1 MSTEGRPAGDKA
13 HAEHLVAIDTSGDLI
28 SKGLK
33 SNAIGFKDSVVIGLA
48 STAPAYSLA
57 ATLGYIILEVGE
69 RAPAAIILAFIPML
83 FTSLAYREL
92 NRAVPDAGTTFTWAT
107 KAFGP
112 WIGWLGG
119 WAVAVSGTIFLA
131 AAGEVAASYF
141 YVAIGADS
149 LAESKPAIVMGGVFV
164 IALMAWVSYR
174 GIDVSKRV
182 QDVLIVLQ
190 FAALAVF
197 AGVLLYRANA
207 DDPEGGVKPSL
218 EMFNI
223 LGFDDRTAL
232 VSAIVLAV
240 FLFWGWESTLSINE
254 ETEDSDTV
262 PGRAAVTS
270 TIVLLL
276 TYVTVTLAVLA
287 YGGIGEGILDF
298 SDEAVASGA
307 VDDVFTPLGDAA
319 LPALLWMVLL
329 AIVISALSSTQTTIL
344 PTTRGTLAMAVYRAL
359 PEQFG
364 AVHPRYL
371 APSFATIFMA
381 GIAITYYVGMSIISS
396 DVLSDTITSI
406 GLAIT
411 FYYAMTGFACAWYF
425 RRDLRVSVRNFF
437 IQGLL
442 PVIGALTLS
451 YVFVQAAIT
460 YADPAEN
467 VTTVAGVG
475 TAFAVGVGS
484 LLLGVV
490 MMVVWSFFAQAKPYF
505 RGEALTRDTPV
516 LVRED
521 EHVIVNPKLTD

>member
-1 MSTEGRPAGDKA
+1 MSSKVPTGAKA
-13 HAEHLVAIDTSGDLI
+13 KSRRVAVDTSGDLVG
-28 SKGLK
+28 KGLK
-33 SNAIGFKDSVVIGLA
+33 ADAIGFKDSVVMGLA

-69 RAPAAIILAFIPML
+69 RAPAAIVLAFIPML

-112 WIGWLGG
+112 WVGWLGG
-119 WAVAVSGTIFLA
+119 WAVAVAGTIFLA
-131 AAGEVAASYF
+131 SAGEVAASYF
-141 YVAIGADS
+141 YAAIGADS
-149 LAESKPAIVMGGVFV
+149 LAESKPAVVIGGVVV
-164 IALMAWVSYR
+164 IAAMAYVSYR
-174 GIDVSKRV
+174 GIEVSKRV

-190 FAALAVF
+190 FAALALF
-197 AGVLLYRANA
+197 AGILLFRAYSDN
-207 DDPEGGVKPSL
+207 PEGGIRPSF
-218 EMFNI
+218 EMLNI
-223 LGFDDRTAL
+223 TGFDDRTAL

-270 TIVLLL
+270 TVILLL
-276 TYVTVTLAVLA
+276 TYITVTIAVIS
-287 YGGIGEGILDF
+287 YGGIGAGALDF
-298 SDEAVASGA
+298 SEEAIAAGA
-307 VDDVFTPLGDAA
+307 VDDVFSPLGEAA

-359 PEQFG
+359 PEQFA

-371 APSFATIFMA
+371 APSVSTIAMA
-381 GIAITYYVGMSIISS
+381 FIAIVYYVIMSAISS

-411 FYYAMTGFACAWYF
+411 FYYALTGFACVWYF
-425 RRDLRVSVRNFF
+425 RRDLRASVRNFF
-437 IQGLL
+437 IQGLMPFL
-442 PVIGALTLS
+442 GALALS
-451 YVFVQAAIT
+451 FVFVQSAIT
-460 YADPAEN
+460 YWDPAES
-467 VTTVAGVG
+467 VTSIGGVG
-475 TAFAVGVGS
+475 TAFIVGIGS

-490 MMVVWSFFAQAKPYF
+490 LMVIWSFFATAKPFF
-505 RGEALTRDTPV
+505 RGEALKRDTPV

-521 EHVIVNPKLTD
+521 EHAIVKPHLTD